1 MAALQEQAPRRKP
14 KDDGPP
20 PAEGAP
26 EWMTT
31 FADMV
36 TLLLCFFV
44 LLLSFANQDVEKF
57 RDMLGSVQDA
67 FGVQKE
73 RPQDVHIAYSP
84 SLADR
89 KDLNLKAEQR
99 KQLVMSQMI
108 RDMVDKDPAIKK
120 QVQVNAENGGVL
132 FRASGRLVFEP
143 GTTKFAP
150 DAYKVLDKV
159 IRVLKE
165 HTYDLIVEGHTSTK
179 PESKNSLYPSNWELS
194 AARAAAALRYIMD
207 KGGIPASRLKAV
219 GYAGS
224 RPLVPND
231 SLENMN
237 RNRRVEFFFRPPSGK
252 GMRF

>member
-1 MAALQEQAPRRKP
+1 MAAVNDQAPRRKP

-44 LLLSFANQDVEKF
+44 LLLSFANQDIEKF
-57 RDMLGSVQDA
+57 RDMLGSVKEA

-73 RPQDVHIAYSP
+73 RRQDVNIAYAP
-84 SLADR
+84 TLLER

-99 KQLVMSQMI
+99 KQLSLSQMI
-108 RDMVDKDPAIKK
+108 RDMVNEDTAIKK

-132 FRASGRLVFEP
+132 FRVNDRLIFEP
-143 GTTKFAP
+143 GSAKFTPEA
-150 DAYKVLDKV
+150 ARALDKV
-159 IRVLKE
+159 IKVLKE
-165 HTYDLIVEGHTSTK
+165 HTYDLIVEGHTADNKEANS
-179 PESKNSLYPSNWELS
+179 SLYPSNWELS
-194 AARAAAALRYIMD
+194 SARAASALRYIME
-207 KGGIPASRLKAV
+207 KGGIPAKRLKAV

-231 SLENMN
+231 TEEN
-237 RNRRVEFFFRPPSGK
+237 RSHNRRVEFFFRPPATE